1 MPCSTCD
8 ARSCIRGGEYPEI
21 CTTNLCSSNKRNE
34 SLELYTT
41 PEYFN
46 VVRSAYKT
54 ILSSRSAKWPR
65 VQEIIFFARN
75 AGFSRIG
82 IASCISF
89 AHETKLLAA
98 LLRNEGF
105 EVIDAMCKMGGLR
118 KSDIGLLEDGQSDGP
133 LCNPIMQADALNQA
147 GTELNLVVG
156 LCLGY
161 DMVFN
166 RCSEAFC
173 TTLAVKDQSLG
184 VSAHFREA
192 LEAWQQEATRR
203 ASSAL

>member
-8 ARSCIRGGEYPEI
+8 ARICIRGGENPEI
-21 CTTNLCSSNKRNE
+21 CTTNLCSPGNRNE
-34 SLELYTT
+34 SLELYAA

-46 VVRSAYKT
+46 IVRSAYKT
-54 ILSSRSAKWPR
+54 VLRSRSAKWPR

-89 AHETKLLAA
+89 AHETELLAA

-118 KSDIGLLEDGQSDGP
+118 KSDIGLLEDGQRDGP

-147 GTELNLVVG
+147 GTELNIVVG
-156 LCLGY
+156 LCLGH
-161 DMVFN
+161 DMLFN
-166 RCSEAFC
+166 RYSEAFC
-173 TTLAVKDQSLG
+173 TTLAIKDQSLG

-192 LEAWQQEATRR
+192 LEAWQHETTRR
-203 ASSAL
+203 APSAL